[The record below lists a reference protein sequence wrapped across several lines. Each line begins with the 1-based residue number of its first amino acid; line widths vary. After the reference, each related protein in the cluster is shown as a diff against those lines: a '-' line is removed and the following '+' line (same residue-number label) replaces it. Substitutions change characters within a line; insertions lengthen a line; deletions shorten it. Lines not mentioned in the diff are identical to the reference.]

1 MIEELDQNALLRAR
15 VLTLAQDWIDTPYQ
29 HQASVKH
36 YGCDCLGFIRG
47 LWRELYGAHS
57 CLLGAGCGGEFYRAL
72 LAKTPCL

>member
-36 YGCDCLGFIRG
+36 S
-47 LWRELYGAHS
+47 HS